1 MPRSQ
6 SMRSLSALVVLAA
19 SAVAINRGG
28 ASGATYG
35 ALRGGLDSVAA
46 LRAHVDGGA
55 CVPGLGAKAEAICA
69 AAAEAVAELGGD
81 AKAAAAVEAALDG
94 QLRALYAKQLRI
106 LRDASLQTF
115 RRAGSDAS
123 AAEYAGMVAAE
134 RDFCREA
141 DAATRPGWS
150 YESELKEL
158 RASLEAVAAAAA
170 GWRDGVIKAA
180 QTRANCFTVLKK
192 LAFELDAATAGRLG
206 TDAPWDAGVAWRV
219 PDTNVNL
226 SGALQRGKSSLIIS
240 HVPDD
245 SANLLGPN
253 GFNKPRV
260 GAGDLA
266 LSCKT
271 EI

>member
-69 AAAEAVAELGGD
+69 AAADAVAELGGD

-94 QLRALYAKQLRI
+94 QLKALSRSSCGFSS
-106 LRDASLQTF
+106 ASLQTF
-115 RRAGSDAS
+115 RPGGSDAS
-123 AAEYAGMVAAE
+123 AAEYAGMVAAG
-134 RDFCREA
+134 DFCREA

-150 YESELKEL
+150 YDAELKEL
-158 RASLEAVAAAAA
+158 GRRFEASRRRPAA
-170 GWRDGVIKAA
+170 GDGVIKAA

-226 SGALQRGKSSLIIS
+226 SGALQRGKSSLIIPS
-240 HVPDD
+240 PTTE
-245 SANLLGPN
+245 
-253 GFNKPRV
+253 PRAQLQQAQRKR
-260 GAGDLA
+260 GRPRG
-266 LSCKT
+266 SYKT
-271 EI
+271 EVGW